1 MQAVPEISNAPLDVF
16 DGYRFSRMRELP
28 GNEAKYQATSTGP
41 GQFTFGHGPNAC
53 PGRFFALY
61 IMKIVM
67 IFVLRDYDIRLLPEA
82 QAAGR
87 PRGRTAGVSNLVDG
101 TVKIELR
108 QRAHPESNI

>member
-1 MQAVPEISNAPLDVF
+1 MAETGSAPLNVF
-16 DGYRFSRMRELP
+16 DGYRFSRMREMP

-41 GQFTFGHGPNAC
+41 GQFTFGHGSNAC

-67 IFVLRDYDIRLLPEA
+67 IFVLRNYDIQLPPEI

-87 PRGRTAGVSNLVDG
+87 PKGRTAGVFNLVDS
-101 TVKIELR
+101 TVKVELR
-108 QRAHPESNI
+108 QRAPSKSKR